1 MSKENFTAKDMNR
14 DLAMARQFRG
24 LDSEA
29 SNEKDGTQA
38 QQVPVGYVTIALSTQ
53 GNLFAPPFVY
63 ARSLKTS
70 DMTQLSLLRSDKLPE
85 NNIRVIRDVIS
96 QDIDPS
102 TWHLNEVVEFMLK
115 HYFIYFGSMLRE
127 IAWPMN
133 EEDEQFLRD
142 NDKEQ
147 YEAYL
152 SGDYVP
158 RVDVEASKVKFKS
171 LDRPAKT
178 FTVKSDSPSGGVFK
192 FRLPQFGDI
201 LTLRTYLKAEFGDMD
216 AAYKPIADA
225 LNEDEDAVPDDDR
238 DAYLNYV
245 AKKVDVSANAN
256 LALLLQEVDGR
267 PVEGLEDALNT
278 VLTDNRFDYNLSR
291 KVKES
296 ADKFAE
302 MFGVDPRVKMK
313 NPVTGKT
320 ETRRLSFRLYDILQA
335 IHLSKP
341 DSYTVELDP

>member
-1 MSKENFTAKDMNR
+1 MSKEKFTAEDMNQE
-14 DLAMARQFRG
+14 LAMARQFRG

-29 SNEKDGTQA
+29 STEAGGVQA
-38 QQVPVGYVTIALSTQ
+38 QQIPVGYVTIALSTQ

-85 NNIRVIRDVIS
+85 NNIRVIRDVIA
-96 QDIDPS
+96 QEVDPS

-115 HYFIYFGSMLRE
+115 HYFVYFGSVLRE
-127 IAWPMN
+127 IAWPVN
-133 EEDEQFLRD
+133 EQDEQALKEGD
-142 NDKEQ
+142 EEQ

-152 SGDYVP
+152 KGDYIP
-158 RVDVEASKVKFKS
+158 RVDIDASQVKFIT

-178 FTVKSDSPSGGVFK
+178 FTVKSDSESGGVFK

-216 AAYKPIADA
+216 AAYKHIADA
-225 LNEDEDAVPDDDR
+225 LNEDEDSVPDDDR

-245 AKKVDVSANAN
+245 ATKVDVSANAN

-267 PVEGLEDALNT
+267 PIEGLEDALNT
-278 VLTDNRFDYNLSR
+278 VLTDNRFDYNLGR

-302 MFGVDPRVKMK
+302 MFGVDPHVTMK
-313 NPVTGKT
+313 NPITGKN
-320 ETRRLSFRLYDILQA
+320 ETRRFSFRLYDILQA
-335 IHLSKP
+335 IHLSRP